1 MEPTLDVLIV
11 GAGLSG
17 LIAGRRLQA
26 AEPLDLM
33 GKAWD
38 GEPSSGGAFTSFLI
52 PGTWTTNGCFGLAR
66 RCPPAG
72 RATSKGPSRQANALQ
87 PAAWPGWGHNPGEEA
102 SSPSRKIDEN
112 RHPPGGPWNF
122 LNTSGARTGPSWN
135 TT

>member
-26 AEPLDLM
+26 
-33 GKAWD
+33 
-38 GEPSSGGAFTSFLI
+38 
-52 PGTWTTNGCFGLAR
+52 
-66 RCPPAG
+66 
-72 RATSKGPSRQANALQ
+72 
-87 PAAWPGWGHNPGEEA
+87 AAWPGWGHNPGEEA